1 MGATIITTIIIINNY
16 SNSNNNNNSN
26 SNRSKMMTYIGHY
39 KKVYKKKN
47 FDIFV
52 TLKLLVLVLPLPA
65 LLIRCGVPLPFEP
78 VKRHF
83 FVQKQTPKDI
93 RVGRKIRRAKRY
105 KNNDGT
111 KKCRIVPK
119 CRNKVLAVVER
130 S

>member
-1 MGATIITTIIIINNY
+1 MGATIITTIIGIIIINNY
-16 SNSNNNNNSN
+16 SNGNNNNSN
-26 SNRSKMMTYIGHY
+26 RNKMMTYIGHY

-52 TLKLLVLVLPLPA
+52 TLKLLVLVLPA
-65 LLIRCGVPLPFEP
+65 LLIRCGVPLPFVP

-105 KNNDGT
+105 KNNDET